1 MQSPPPKYRFG
12 PFVFC
17 ARTRQLTKE
26 GVKLKLRPQPLRVL
40 ELLVQRPEDVVSR
53 EELRTAL
60 WPAETFVDFE
70 RGLNTAIKELRG
82 ALSDSA
88 SEPKYIETLPKVGY
102 RMIAAVERIVTE
114 SPSEGIQP
122 VAWNQVERRKPWIVL
137 ANLRA
142 RYWPLLSLL
151 GLLVAAAIVAGV
163 WAKTRSAPRA
173 AVEASGRPM
182 LAVLPF
188 ENLTGDAEQDYF
200 SDGLTEEMIA
210 QLGRLDPQHIGVI
223 GRTSVMRYKLDQRQL
238 QQIGRELGV
247 QYVLEGSVRRDAYS
261 LRVSAKLIQVK
272 DQTQL
277 WSRQYD
283 RELSSLLAL
292 QGEIAHEISDEI
304 ELTFGERGARR
315 VAPGGNVP
323 ALSAK
328 EVAAYDLYLQGLY
341 FFNKRTSSGFEQA
354 IQYFSRAIEK
364 APNYAPPY
372 AGLADCYALIS
383 GYSMKPQAESI
394 AKARAAALRALAI
407 DEKLPEAHTALALI
421 VQNYDWDWSTSE
433 KEFRRALELNPNYAT
448 AHHWYAEH
456 LAWQGRFDEAL
467 QESERARRLDPMSLI
482 IAADDGAI
490 LYYARQYDRSI
501 ERFRA
506 VLQMDPD
513 FPRAGLVFYSYVE
526 KGMYDE
532 ALLLTEQ
539 HRPAHRDGWYWSSVA
554 YAYGRSGR
562 RADADQ
568 GVARMENW
576 MKQEERQHRP
586 MDVAALVPAYIAV
599 NNKDKAFD
607 FLEKGY
613 AEHANAM
620 TGLKVDPMYDPL
632 RSDPRF
638 QDLLRRVRL
647 NN

>member
-12 PFVFC
+12 PFLFC
-17 ARTRQLTKE
+17 ARTRQLTRE
-26 GVKLKLRPQPLRVL
+26 GVRLKLRPQPLQVL
-40 ELLVQRPEDVVSR
+40 ELLVLRPEDVVTR

-88 SEPKYIETLPKVGY
+88 SEPKYIGTLPKLGY
-102 RMIAAVERIVTE
+102 RIIVPVERIAAEIAGAEIT
-114 SPSEGIQP
+114 PAP
-122 VAWNQVERRKPWIVL
+122 WNQVERRRTWIVL
-137 ANLRA
+137 ASLRA

-151 GLLVAAAIVAGV
+151 GLLTAAAIVAGV
-163 WAKTRSAPRA
+163 WAKTRSAPKDPVA
-173 AVEASGRPM
+173 GSGRPM

-210 QLGRLDPQHIGVI
+210 QLGRLDPQHIGVV

-238 QQIGRELGV
+238 EQIGRELGV

-261 LRVSAKLIQVK
+261 VRVSAKLIQVK

-283 RELSSLLAL
+283 RELSSLLTL

-304 ELTFGERGARR
+304 ELTFGGRGARR
-315 VAPGGNVP
+315 VPFGGNAP
-323 ALSAK
+323 ALSEK

-341 FFNKRTSSGFEQA
+341 FFNKRTSLGFEQA

-364 APNYAPPY
+364 APNDAPAY

-383 GYSMKPQAESI
+383 GYSMKPQTESM

-421 VQNYDWDWSTSE
+421 VQNYDWDWATSE
-433 KEFRRALELNPNYAT
+433 KEFRRAIELNPNYAT

-467 QESERARRLDPMSLI
+467 QESELARKLDPMSLI
-482 IAADDGAI
+482 IGADNGAI
-490 LYYARQYDRSI
+490 LYYARQYDHSI

-513 FPRAGLVFYSYVE
+513 FPRAGLAFYSYVE

-539 HRPAHRDGWYWSSVA
+539 HRPGHRDGWYWSSVA
-554 YAYGRSGR
+554 YVYGRSGR
-562 RADADQ
+562 RADADHA
-568 GVARMENW
+568 VAKMEQW
-576 MKQEERQHRP
+576 IKHEEKQHRP
-586 MDVAALVPAYIAV
+586 MDVATLVPAYVAV
-599 NNKDKAFD
+599 GDKDKALEC
-607 FLEKGY
+607 LEKGY
-613 AEHANAM
+613 AEHANPM